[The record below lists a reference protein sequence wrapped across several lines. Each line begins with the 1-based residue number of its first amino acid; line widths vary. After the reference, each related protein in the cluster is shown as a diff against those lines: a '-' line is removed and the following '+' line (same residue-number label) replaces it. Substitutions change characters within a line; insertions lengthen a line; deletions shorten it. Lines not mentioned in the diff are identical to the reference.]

1 MEHVGFYVDKGS
13 IEAYGRELEQQ
24 AQALHD
30 SIIEQVGYS
39 FNINSPK
46 QLGEAL
52 FDKLGLPHGKKTKSG
67 WSTNAD
73 VLEELRYLQ
82 SSGGPVGAAVPHGG
96 KLTVHLLRR
105 PGRVIGPDGRIHS
118 AI

>member
-1 MEHVGFYVDKGS
+1 MFCS
-13 IEAYGRELEQQ
+13 RELEQQ
-24 AQALHD
+24 EQALHD
-30 SIIEQVGYS
+30 SIIEQVGFS

-73 VLEELRYLQ
+73 VLEELRYLNPVVDEVLRYRTVAKLKSTYCDGDVYKRQ
-82 SSGGPVGAAVPHGG
+82 MERWAQAFSSMPAVFPA
-96 KLTVHLLRR
+96 RY
-105 PGRVIGPDGRIHS
+105 S
-118 AI
+118 